1 MSDANCWTDSDIGE
15 MVKFDR
21 IAVRIEVRD
30 RLGTHVRMEH
40 EGVVAG
46 AANGC
51 RSAGRAGRRR
61 ISDERSAVPVRREAE
76 RLVEINKCKACG
88 IASGGHR

>member
-1 MSDANCWTDSDIGE
+1 MRLQVALCYARDSDAVTVAELDGCIAVGVARDERRQLLDRFDIGE

-46 AANGC
+46 AANG
-51 RSAGRAGRRR
+51 
-61 ISDERSAVPVRREAE
+61 
-76 RLVEINKCKACG
+76 
-88 IASGGHR
+88 